1 MDRRHAK
8 AELLKVL
15 PGIGDLLRALPLESS
30 MPELHPKSPQ
40 DGRANAA
47 AREFLATEPAAS
59 RPEIQAGVWLYLDA
73 LHVSHS
79 ISQGIH
85 GPTGAAWHAIMHR
98 REGDFWNS
106 KYWWRQCLNHPFLT
120 LLERFDPFA
129 FVDQVEAAGSDGLEA
144 LVEIQRDEWLAL
156 MLWCARQAVDRR

>member
-1 MDRRHAK
+1 M
-8 AELLKVL
+8 
-15 PGIGDLLRALPLESS
+15 LRALPLDAA
-30 MPELHPKSPQ
+30 MPELLPKAAQ
-40 DGRANAA
+40 EGRVSAA

-73 LHVSHS
+73 LYVSHS

-98 REGDFWNS
+98 REGDFSNS
-106 KYWWRQCLNHPFLT
+106 KFWWRQCLNHPFRVLIGRH
-120 LLERFDPFA
+120 EPFA
-129 FVDQVEAAGSDGLEA
+129 FVDQVEKASPADQDR